1 MGVRLSELEP
11 GEEIILQIS
20 NANNDKRQIT
30 MEAVINRSI
39 RDDVSLITLKSEI
52 KEKLNFSNVHVAVEF
67 YPQDETPIRWKS
79 AKVAYYSGNEY
90 LLQVLVEGLKHNR
103 REAFR
108 VGISKI
114 GRMRRSGEK
123 DEQVMIRDISA
134 TGFAITDSKK
144 SLKIQKGDE
153 VTIYLDD
160 LGYQLGFRG
169 RAVRMIEEEERNTY
183 GFVIVSMCQDLEEY
197 LALKQRKNRN
207 AGGSGNPRTSR

>member
-11 GEEIILQIS
+11 GEEIIL
-20 NANNDKRQIT
+20 
-30 MEAVINRSI
+30 
-39 RDDVSLITLKSEI
+39 
-52 KEKLNFSNVHVAVEF
+52 
-67 YPQDETPIRWKS
+67 
-79 AKVAYYSGNEY
+79 
-90 LLQVLVEGLKHNR
+90 
-103 REAFR
+103 
-108 VGISKI
+108 
-114 GRMRRSGEK
+114 
-123 DEQVMIRDISA
+123 VMIRDISA